1 MAEAEAATEVRT
13 VKSFCRICT
22 AICGILVDVAGD

>member
-1 MAEAEAATEVRT
+1 VRLPPYDNGILTEPTETRT

-22 AICGILVDVAGD
+22 AVCGI